1 MNITA
6 KLQTIINNSFIKF
19 LPEDDAYELFC
30 ITKGVNL
37 TKESNT
43 EYIRKDIEHFVKI
56 NLLDKHF
63 LKYFESNKELKIVL
77 TIADDADKID

>member
-30 ITKGVNL
+30 ITKGANL

-43 EYIRKDIEHFVKI
+43 EYIKKDIEHLVKI

-63 LKYFESNKELKIVL
+63 LKYFEPNKELKIVL
-77 TIADDADKID
+77 VVADNSDKID

>member
-30 ITKGVNL
+30 ITKGANL

-43 EYIRKDIEHFVKI
+43 EYIRKDIEHLVKI
-56 NLLDKHF
+56 NLLDRHF

-77 TIADDADKID
+77 TVADDTNKID